1 MKSNLIFKSTWTHR
15 GLLCKIISILESS
28 IFLKWRLFKLSN
40 ISISLQSRIEKSASC
55 RGFYIFKNFTVFYDE
70 RNKIRVIRVYLI
82 RTAYFVL
89 IHPCVKEGF
98 NERQYQFPSFS
109 INSARLRH
117 SYRNFSYELG
127 ELFYVQLVNRLM
139 PPFEREREPPCII
152 KSILTARHMSAGFD
166 RIKRVPDSHQQCS
179 LCSQICPSP
188 GRIWNGKYLT
198 INTAPCINISML
210 LRHVFQFASCYF
222 PAFVSE

>member
-1 MKSNLIFKSTWTHR
+1 MHR
-15 GLLCKIISILESS
+15 GLLCKIISTIESS

-55 RGFYIFKNFTVFYDE
+55 RGFYIFKNFTVFYNE

-109 INSARLRH
+109 INSARLHH

-139 PPFEREREPPCII
+139 PPFERERAPLYNKIHINRAPYV
-152 KSILTARHMSAGFD
+152 GW
-166 RIKRVPDSHQQCS
+166 VWSHQTCS
-179 LCSQICPSP
+179 
-188 GRIWNGKYLT
+188 R
-198 INTAPCINISML
+198 
-210 LRHVFQFASCYF
+210 FASAVQF
-222 PAFVSE
+222 MLANLS